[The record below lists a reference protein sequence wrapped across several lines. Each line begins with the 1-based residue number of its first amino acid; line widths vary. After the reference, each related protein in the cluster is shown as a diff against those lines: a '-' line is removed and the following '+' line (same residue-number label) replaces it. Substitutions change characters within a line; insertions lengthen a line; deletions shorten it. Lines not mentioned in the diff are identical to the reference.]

1 MAPMTPKEFEAW
13 AALSRS
19 FHGNRYVL
27 PLAAWL
33 LRDDVEAASAS
44 EAMAGLGGLA
54 ERVRVLDGLTRLVE
68 IGAMEE
74 MPRHGARN
82 SPRYFARA
90 KSPYWALV
98 AAYAPEI
105 EQGDLSP
112 GSELGQQ
119 RSVSSP

>member
-1 MAPMTPKEFEAW
+1 VAPMTPKEFEAW

-33 LRDDVEAASAS
+33 LRDEVEAASAS

-54 ERVRVLDGLTRLVE
+54 ERVRVLEGLARLVE

-90 KSPYWALV
+90 KSPYWVLV
-98 AAYAPEI
+98 AAYARAI
-105 EQGDLSP
+105 EQGTLGSDPEAIGP
-112 GSELGQQ
+112 G
-119 RSVSSP
+119 SVSSR